1 MPTVLLIEDDAR
13 FRPSCRLALERG
25 GYRVV
30 EAGDGLGGARAYR
43 ESPADVVVL
52 DVFLPRLGGLG
63 GLDALCQLRRLD
75 PAARVVVI
83 SAGGEGP
90 LGEALA
96 LGAAT
101 ALHKPFGLSELLDAV
116 KRALAR

>member
-1 MPTVLLIEDDAR
+1 MPTVLLIDDDNQ
-13 FRPSCRLALERG
+13 FRPFYRLALERG

-30 EAGDGLGGARAYR
+30 EAADGLEGLRAYR
-43 ESPADVVVL
+43 REPADVVVL
-52 DVFLPRLGGLG
+52 DVFLPGLG
-63 GLDALCQLRRLD
+63 GLDALCRLRRLD

-90 LGEALA
+90 LAEALA

-101 ALHKPFGLSELLDAV
+101 ALHKPFGLPELLGAV
-116 KRALAR
+116 RRALAR